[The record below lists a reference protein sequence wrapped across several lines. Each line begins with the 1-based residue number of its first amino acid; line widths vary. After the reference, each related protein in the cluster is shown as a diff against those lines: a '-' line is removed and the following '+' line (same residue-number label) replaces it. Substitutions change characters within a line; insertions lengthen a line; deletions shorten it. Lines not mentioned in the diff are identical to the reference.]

1 MSNKDFENHNKVLNL
16 LKESQSNE
24 DEQRQAAR
32 DAKLFLIKRDG
43 QWDPYAIEA
52 LEGRYRGTFDMCT
65 PIVDQISG
73 EIDQSDF
80 TMKISPSGGDASIDT
95 AQTLEGLLR
104 NILNIS
110 NAKEIFSAASRSNV
124 IGGFDAWEIV
134 TDWIDGDS
142 FDQDLFIRKIANA
155 IDSVW
160 FDMDSIQQDRSDAK
174 WGWKLVRKTKD
185 EYDRMWPDGSGQS
198 IGDNTHANAYDNK
211 GEFITVGQFYYK
223 KKVKIDIVKMT
234 DGSVH
239 KVDEKF
245 LKVQDELAAQGI
257 TIEVDN
263 DGNEKRRT
271 RKSWR
276 VWSRL
281 FDGGDWLQ
289 PEEETVFDYI
299 PLIPIYGNFDIFEN
313 KPIYYG
319 KLEKLFDQQRILNY
333 AMSRDIEDGA
343 LSPSPAIWMTNT
355 QAEGNDYSTMNTDND
370 PVRFYNPD
378 PEAPMM
384 PQTIGGPQVSS
395 GLQATIAQ
403 SKEMILASSNSFN
416 ALQGN
421 AMPQQS
427 GIAGAQQIEQANIG
441 SIKWFKPLQ
450 IAECHTAKILVNAV
464 PRVYDGARQA
474 RILEEDGT
482 SSIIPLNAT
491 IFDEQTQTNVELN
504 DLSIGEYDVVCDYGP
519 AFNSQQKET
528 AQAFLDIASIDP
540 TVIQQGKDILLKNLA
555 VPGMDQ
561 MAERARIEGI
571 NNGSI
576 PEKQWT
582 DEERQEI
589 QQAQAAA
596 AQQEQQ
602 PDPMMIAAQAEMQKA
617 QAEQMNAQNK
627 QSEIQGNQQLKGQEL
642 QLSMAELQLRQ
653 QEFDRQS
660 SDKFNLEAA
669 KISQGQEKLDQ
680 SAMKMQMDQQNQQF
694 NQQLSIMKQQMDEM
708 TAAVNN
714 MKTIREAAGVDTIV
728 GPGVVDNFK
737 TQSDIVSDEQD
748 DIE

>member
-464 PRVYDGARQA
+464 PRVYDGARQS

-680 SAMKMQMDQQNQQF
+680 SAMKMQMDQQNQR
-694 NQQLSIMKQQMDEM
+694 KK
-708 TAAVNN
+708 A
-714 MKTIREAAGVDTIV
+714 
-728 GPGVVDNFK
+728 
-737 TQSDIVSDEQD
+737 
-748 DIE
+748 

>member
-1 MSNKDFENHNKVLNL
+1 
-16 LKESQSNE
+16 
-24 DEQRQAAR
+24 
-32 DAKLFLIKRDG
+32 
-43 QWDPYAIEA
+43 
-52 LEGRYRGTFDMCT
+52 
-65 PIVDQISG
+65 
-73 EIDQSDF
+73 
-80 TMKISPSGGDASIDT
+80 
-95 AQTLEGLLR
+95 
-104 NILNIS
+104 
-110 NAKEIFSAASRSNV
+110 
-124 IGGFDAWEIV
+124 
-134 TDWIDGDS
+134 
-142 FDQDLFIRKIANA
+142 
-155 IDSVW
+155 
-160 FDMDSIQQDRSDAK
+160 
-174 WGWKLVRKTKD
+174 
-185 EYDRMWPDGSGQS
+185 
-198 IGDNTHANAYDNK
+198 
-211 GEFITVGQFYYK
+211 
-223 KKVKIDIVKMT
+223 
-234 DGSVH
+234 
-239 KVDEKF
+239 
-245 LKVQDELAAQGI
+245 
-257 TIEVDN
+257 
-263 DGNEKRRT
+263 
-271 RKSWR
+271 
-276 VWSRL
+276 
-281 FDGGDWLQ
+281 
-289 PEEETVFDYI
+289 
-299 PLIPIYGNFDIFEN
+299 
-313 KPIYYG
+313 
-319 KLEKLFDQQRILNY
+319 
-333 AMSRDIEDGA
+333 
-343 LSPSPAIWMTNT
+343 MTNT